1 MGRSL
6 FALCVA
12 AGLAAQPLTPETIL
26 LGRTRYHMVET
37 LRRIPNYTCLET
49 IERSIREPRSK
60 RATLVDAL
68 RLEVAVVDGKELFS
82 WPGERQFKE
91 RDLRELA
98 PGGAI
103 GNGNFALHAKSVFG
117 GNYVTFTFRGKE
129 QREGREVARFDY
141 NVPQQF
147 SGYQI
152 RVGDASAV
160 VPYHGQVVVDAT
172 TLDVIDLEVI
182 ADDLPPHLKLQR
194 ASDFM
199 HYGRQRIGEADYLLP
214 ISSEM
219 TMVGLEG
226 GESRNKVTFSGC
238 RQYSGE
244 SVVRFDDPEPTAAD
258 AAPPAPVTPRVAT
271 DLPVDLLIEASL
283 DETFAMD
290 KAATGDLLSLTVRR
304 DARRRKVIL
313 VPKGARIRARVAD
326 VDRRPLRG
334 YSMGMGIQLVEI
346 EHEGQIVPLKAEVV
360 EGGSVSLRTSFYALM
375 PATAS
380 RPSMIYVKSTPP
392 RIPKGLL
399 LQLRVIP

>member
-1 MGRSL
+1 MGRCL
-6 FALCVA
+6 FALWVA
-12 AGLAAQPLTPETIL
+12 AALAAQPLTPETIL

-49 IERSIREPRSK
+49 IERTIRQPRSK

-117 GNYVTFTFRGKE
+117 GNYVKFTFRGKE

-141 NVPQQF
+141 DVPEQF

-172 TLDVIDLEVI
+172 TLDLIDLEVI
-182 ADDLPPHLKLQR
+182 ADELPPHLKLQR

-199 HYGRQRIGEADYLLP
+199 HYARQRIGEADHLLP
-214 ISSEM
+214 VSSEM
-219 TMVGLEG
+219 TMVGIEG

-244 SVVRFDDPEPTAAD
+244 SVVRFDDPEPTAE
-258 AAPPAPVTPRVAT
+258 AAPPPPVTPRVAT
-271 DLPVDLLIEASL
+271 ELPVELLIEAAL

-290 KAATGDLLSLTVRR
+290 KAATGDLLSFTVRR
-304 DARRRKVIL
+304 DARRRKITL
-313 VPKGARIRARVAD
+313 VPKGARIRARVGD

-334 YSMGMGIQLVEI
+334 YSMGVGIQLVEI

-360 EGGSVSLRTSFYALM
+360 EDGSVSLRTSFYALM
-375 PATAS
+375 PAANS
-380 RPSMIYVKSTPP
+380 RPAMIYVKSTPP
-392 RIPKGLL
+392 RMPKGLL

>member
-1 MGRSL
+1 MGRWL
-6 FALCVA
+6 VALLVA
-12 AGLAAQPLTPETIL
+12 ALGVAQPLAPEIIL

-49 IERSIREPRSK
+49 IERSVRAPKSR

-117 GNYVTFTFRGKE
+117 GNAVRFTYQGRE
-129 QREGREVARFDY
+129 QREGRQVARFTYD
-141 NVPQQF
+141 VPLQF

-160 VPYHGQVVVDAT
+160 VPYHGHVVVDAD
-172 TLDVIDLEVI
+172 TLDLIDLEVI
-182 ADDLPPHLKLQR
+182 ADNLPPQLKLQR

-199 HYGRQRIGEADYLLP
+199 HYRRQPIGEAAYLLP
-214 ISSEM
+214 VSSEM
-219 TMVGLEG
+219 SMVGLDG
-226 GESRNKVTFSGC
+226 AESRNKVTFSGC

-244 SVVRFDDPEPTAAD
+244 SVVRFDDPEPTAEAPTPTP
-258 AAPPAPVTPRVAT
+258 AAPRVAT
-271 DLPVDLLIEASL
+271 ELPADLLIETAL
-283 DETFAMD
+283 DDGVAID
-290 KAATGDLLSLTVRR
+290 KVVTGDPLSLTVRR
-304 DARRRKVIL
+304 DARHHKSTL
-313 VPKGARIRARVAD
+313 VPKGARIRARVAAL
-326 VDRRPLRG
+326 DRRAFRG
-334 YSMGMGIQLVEI
+334 YTAGIGIQIVEI
-346 EHEGQIVPLKAEVV
+346 EHEGQIVPLKAEIV
-360 EGGSVSLRTSFYALM
+360 EGGSVSLRTAFYALL
-375 PATAS
+375 PAAPG
-380 RPSMIYVKSTPP
+380 RPSTIYVKSTPP
-392 RIPKGLL
+392 RLLNGLV

>member
-1 MGRSL
+1 MGRCL
-6 FALCVA
+6 FALWVA

-49 IERSIREPRSK
+49 IERTVRQSQSK

-98 PGGAI
+98 PGGAL

-117 GNYVTFTFRGKE
+117 GAYVKFTFLGKE
-129 QREGREVARFDY
+129 QREGREVARFAFD
-141 NVPQQF
+141 VPQQF
-147 SGYQI
+147 SGYLI

-182 ADDLPPHLKLQR
+182 ADVLPTQLKLQR
-194 ASDFM
+194 ATDFM
-199 HYGRQRIGEADYLLP
+199 HYRRQPIGETDHLLP
-214 ISSEM
+214 VSSEM
-219 TMVGLEG
+219 TMVGLDG
-226 GESRNKVTFSGC
+226 AESRNKVTFSNC

-244 SVVRFDDPEPTAAD
+244 SVVRFDDPEPTAE
-258 AAPPAPVTPRVAT
+258 AAPPPPTAPRMAT
-271 DLPVDLLIEASL
+271 ELPGDLLIEASL
-283 DETFAMD
+283 DETLAID
-290 KAATGDLLSLTVRR
+290 KAATGDPLLLTVRR
-304 DARRRKVIL
+304 DARHHKVTL
-313 VPKGARIRARVAD
+313 VPKGARLRARVASI
-326 VDRRPLRG
+326 DRRAVRS
-334 YSMGMGIQLVEI
+334 YSMGVGIQLMEI

-360 EGGSVSLRTSFYALM
+360 EGGSVALRSSFYALM
-375 PATAS
+375 PATGD
-380 RPSMIYVKSTPP
+380 RPAMVYVKSTPP
-392 RIPKGLL
+392 RLPKGLL